1 MSTIWFENY
10 CHDKYQLPCNER
22 SVQLLWQWRY
32 GTWSIQT
39 QCPQHPSGYVLKF
52 LQRWEFKI
60 LQNRASARYS
70 KWTLP
75 IHLGTPAL
83 SNIHPHHLIQLT
95 TIAPFYIHVSKT
107 YSCWSWGMNYSL
119 SGPLFELLSY
129 HDVKVCVAQWSQELC
144 CWGHLLLVGSS
155 KANWSWVRDQGPQV

>member
-1 MSTIWFENY
+1 MTSTNY
-10 CHDKYQLPCNER
+10 LAMTDLYSYSGNGGMGHGPFRLSVPSIPQDMYWSSSKGGNLR
-22 SVQLLWQWRY
+22 SCRT
-32 GTWSIQT
+32 G
-39 QCPQHPSGYVLKF
+39 
-52 LQRWEFKI
+52 
-60 LQNRASARYS
+60 YS
-70 KWTLP
+70 KWILP

-107 YSCWSWGMNYSL
+107 YSYWSWGMNYSL